1 MKSIDIYLDDF
12 KRKDEP
18 ISMCLGYF
26 DGVHLGHQHL
36 LDIASKRAKYKLGVL
51 IFDKPIAT
59 FIDNAKEGD
68 IILLLGKGHETYR
81 EIKGVREHLDER
93 EVIKDILN
101 NK

>member
-12 KRKDEP
+12 KKKDEP

-36 LDIASKRAKYKLGVL
+36 LDIASKRAKHKLGVL

-59 FIDNAKEGD
+59 FIDN
-68 IILLLGKGHETYR
+68 
-81 EIKGVREHLDER
+81 
-93 EVIKDILN
+93 
-101 NK
+101 NKSK